1 MQNSTQVSP
10 QEFVESLKDQTDA
23 YLKSVIQAVNLAPD
37 GKWIVGSEEEV
48 RDLSEDFRRQ
58 VFQAAVQ
65 QRIDAA
71 EAAFSPSARN
81 GHRSGDTTTGHQT
94 TPQ

>member
-1 MQNSTQVSP
+1 MQNPTQVSP
-10 QEFVESLKDQTDA
+10 QEFVESLKDKTEA
-23 YLKSVIQAVNLAPD
+23 YLKSVIEAVNLAPD
-37 GKWIVGSEEEV
+37 GQWIAGSEEQV

-58 VFQAAVQ
+58 VFQQAVQ

-81 GHRSGDTTTGHQT
+81 GHGSGDTTTGHQT

>member
-1 MQNSTQVSP
+1 MQNPTQVSP
-10 QEFVESLKDQTDA
+10 QEFVESLKEQTDA
-23 YLKSVIQAVNLAPD
+23 YLKSVMEAVNLAPD
-37 GKWIVGSEEEV
+37 GKWIAGSEEEV
-48 RDLSEDFRRQ
+48 RDLSEDYRRQ

-71 EAAFSPSARN
+71 EAAFSPSAGN
-81 GHRSGDTTTGHQT
+81 GHRSGNTTTGHQT